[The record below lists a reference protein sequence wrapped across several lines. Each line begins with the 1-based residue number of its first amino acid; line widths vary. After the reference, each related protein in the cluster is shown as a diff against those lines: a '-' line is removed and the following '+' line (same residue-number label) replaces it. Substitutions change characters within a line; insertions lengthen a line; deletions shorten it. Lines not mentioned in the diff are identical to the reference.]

1 MRVSTKW
8 IGIIIGIHPVGGFIF
23 GLFVA
28 KFMSQ
33 IGRKKMMIAST
44 TITVITLVALG
55 CLCYLRS
62 N

>member
-1 MRVSTKW
+1 MRVSSGW

-44 TITVITLVALG
+44 TITVITLVA
-55 CLCYLRS
+55 
-62 N
+62 

>member
-1 MRVSTKW
+1 MRVSAEW
-8 IGIIIGIHPVGGFIF
+8 IGIIIGIYTIGGFIF

-55 CLCYLRS
+55 LLCYLKS